1 MTRSGAALTI
11 SAMILA
17 ERMSRL
23 GTETAFEVLAKAK
36 ALEAKGRDIVHL
48 EIGEPDFDTVEPIV
62 DAAVSALRDGQHH
75 YTPSAGILP
84 LREAI
89 ASEISGSRHI
99 DVDPDEVVVTP
110 GAKPIMFF
118 ALLALAEEGSEVIY
132 PDPGFPIYESMIRY
146 VGAQP
151 VPVQLRESL
160 DFRMDVQEL
169 IQSAND
175 RTRLIIL
182 NSPNNPTGSVLLKE
196 DLEQLV
202 ERFAGSGI
210 MFLSDEVYNRIIYEG
225 EAHSI
230 ASFPGM
236 KDQTIILD
244 GFSKTYAM
252 TGWRLGYGVM
262 KRQLAE
268 QITKLMVNS
277 NSCTAAFTQFAGIQA
292 LNGDQSPVV
301 SMVNT
306 FRQRRD
312 RVVELLNQI
321 EGVSCRLPRGAFYV
335 FPNVQA
341 FNLKSSQLADDL
353 LYQAGVALLP
363 GTSFGELGEGYLR
376 LSYATSMEK
385 LEAGV
390 SRIAEALEP
399 LPKQYLEDNA

>member
-1 MTRSGAALTI
+1 
-11 SAMILA
+11 MILA

-36 ALEAKGRDIVHL
+36 ALEAKGKDIVHL

-62 DAAVSALRDGQHH
+62 DAAVSTLRDGQHH

-84 LREAI
+84 LRQAI
-89 ASEISGSRHI
+89 AGEISSSRHI

-146 VGAQP
+146 VGARP

-169 IQSAND
+169 IQAAND

-196 DLEQLV
+196 DLDQLA
-202 ERFAGSGI
+202 ERFAGSGVL
-210 MFLSDEVYNRIIYEG
+210 FLSDEVYNRILYEG
-225 EAHSI
+225 EHHSI
-230 ASFPGM
+230 ASLPGM

-262 KRQLAE
+262 KRELAE
-268 QITKLMVNS
+268 QITKLMMNS

-292 LNGDQSPVV
+292 LKGDQSPVT
-301 SMVNT
+301 SMVET

-335 FPNVQA
+335 FPNVKA

-353 LYQAGVALLP
+353 LRQAGVALLP
-363 GTSFGELGEGYLR
+363 GTSFGQYGEGYLR
-376 LSYATSMEK
+376 LSYATSMEQ

-390 SRIAEALEP
+390 TRIAEALEP
-399 LPKQYLEDNA
+399 LPKQHLEDTA

>member
-1 MTRSGAALTI
+1 
-11 SAMILA
+11 MILA

-36 ALEAKGRDIVHL
+36 ALEAKGKDIVHL

-84 LREAI
+84 LRQAI
-89 ASEISGSRHI
+89 AGEISSSRHI

-146 VGAQP
+146 VGARP

-169 IQSAND
+169 IQAAND

-196 DLEQLV
+196 DLDQLA
-202 ERFAGSGI
+202 ERFAGSGVL
-210 MFLSDEVYNRIIYEG
+210 FLSDEVYNRILYEG
-225 EAHSI
+225 EHHSI
-230 ASFPGM
+230 ASLSGM

-262 KRQLAE
+262 KRELAE

-292 LNGDQSPVV
+292 LKGDQSPVT
-301 SMVNT
+301 SMVET

-335 FPNVQA
+335 FPNVKA

-353 LYQAGVALLP
+353 LRQAGVALLP
-363 GTSFGELGEGYLR
+363 GTSFGQYGEGYLR
-376 LSYATSMEK
+376 LSYATSMEQ

-390 SRIAEALEP
+390 TRIAEALEP
-399 LPKQYLEDNA
+399 LPKQHLEDTA

>member
-1 MTRSGAALTI
+1 ML
-11 SAMILA
+11 LA

-36 ALEAKGRDIVHL
+36 ALEAKGKDIVHL

-62 DAAVSALRDGQHH
+62 DAAVSALREGQHH

-84 LREAI
+84 LRQAI
-89 ASEISGSRHI
+89 AGEISSSRHI

-146 VGAQP
+146 VGARP
-151 VPVQLRESL
+151 VPVQLRETL

-169 IQSAND
+169 IQAAND

-196 DLEQLV
+196 DLDQLA
-202 ERFAGSGI
+202 ERFAGSGVL
-210 MFLSDEVYNRIIYEG
+210 FLSDEVYNRILYEG
-225 EAHSI
+225 EHHSI
-230 ASFPGM
+230 ASLPGM

-262 KRQLAE
+262 KRELAE

-292 LNGDQSPVV
+292 LKGDQSPVT
-301 SMVNT
+301 SMVET

-335 FPNVQA
+335 FPNVKA

-353 LYQAGVALLP
+353 LRQAGVALLP
-363 GTSFGELGEGYLR
+363 GTSFGQYGEGYLR
-376 LSYATSMEK
+376 LSYATSMEQ

-390 SRIAEALEP
+390 ARIAEALEP
-399 LPKQYLEDNA
+399 LPKQHLEDTA

>member
-1 MTRSGAALTI
+1 MG
-11 SAMILA
+11 MVLA

-36 ALEAKGRDIVHL
+36 ALEAEGRDIVHL
-48 EIGEPDFDTVEPIV
+48 EIGEPDFDTVGPIV
-62 DAAVSALRDGQHH
+62 DVAVRALRDGQHH

-89 ASEISGSRHI
+89 AREISSSRHI
-99 DVDPDEVVVTP
+99 EVDPDEVVVTP

-118 ALLALAEEGSEVIY
+118 TLLALAEEGSEVIY

-146 VGAQP
+146 VGARP

-160 DFRMDVQEL
+160 DFRMNVQEL
-169 IQSAND
+169 IEAASD

-202 ERFAGSGI
+202 KRFAGSGV

-225 EAHSI
+225 EHHSI

-244 GFSKTYAM
+244 GFSKSYAM

-262 KRQLAE
+262 NRQLAG

-277 NSCTAAFTQFAGIQA
+277 NSCTAAFTQLAGVEA
-292 LNGDQSPVV
+292 LEGDQGPVT

-335 FPNVQA
+335 FPNIKA
-341 FNLKSSQLADDL
+341 FNLKSAQLADDL
-353 LYQAGVALLP
+353 LRQAGVALLA
-363 GTSFGELGEGYLR
+363 GTSFGEYGEGYLR
-376 LSYATSMEK
+376 LSYATSMEQ

-390 SRIAEALEP
+390 ARIAEALEP
-399 LPKQYLEDNA
+399 LAKLTL

>member
-1 MTRSGAALTI
+1 MV
-11 SAMILA
+11 LA

-36 ALEAKGRDIVHL
+36 ALEAEGRDIVHL
-48 EIGEPDFDTVEPIV
+48 EIGEPDFDTVGPIV
-62 DAAVSALRDGQHH
+62 DVAVRALRDGQHH

-89 ASEISGSRHI
+89 AREVSSSRHI
-99 DVDPDEVVVTP
+99 EVDPDEVVVTP

-118 ALLALAEEGSEVIY
+118 TLLALAEEGSEVIY

-146 VGAQP
+146 VGARP

-160 DFRMDVQEL
+160 DFRMNVQEL
-169 IQSAND
+169 IEAASD

-202 ERFAGSGI
+202 KRFAGSGV

-225 EAHSI
+225 EHHSI

-244 GFSKTYAM
+244 GFSKSYAM

-262 KRQLAE
+262 NRQLAG

-277 NSCTAAFTQFAGIQA
+277 NSCTAAFAQLAGVEA
-292 LNGDQSPVV
+292 LEGDQGPVT

-335 FPNVQA
+335 FPNVKA
-341 FNLKSSQLADDL
+341 FNLKSAQLEDDL
-353 LYQAGVALLP
+353 LRQAGVALLA
-363 GTSFGELGEGYLR
+363 GTSFGEYGEGYLR
-376 LSYATSMEK
+376 LSYATSMEQ
-385 LEAGV
+385 LEAGIA
-390 SRIAEALEP
+390 RIAEALEP
-399 LPKQYLEDNA
+399 LPKLTLEDRV

>member
-1 MTRSGAALTI
+1 
-11 SAMILA
+11 MILA

-36 ALEAKGRDIVHL
+36 ALEAKGKDIVHL

-84 LREAI
+84 LRQAI
-89 ASEISGSRHI
+89 AGEISSSRHI

-146 VGAQP
+146 VGARP

-169 IQSAND
+169 IQAAND

-182 NSPNNPTGSVLLKE
+182 NSPNNPTGSVLLKD
-196 DLEQLV
+196 DLDQLA
-202 ERFAGSGI
+202 ERFAGSGVL
-210 MFLSDEVYNRIIYEG
+210 FLSDEVYNRILYEG
-225 EAHSI
+225 EHHSI
-230 ASFPGM
+230 ASLPGM

-262 KRQLAE
+262 KRELAE

-292 LNGDQSPVV
+292 LKGDQSPVT
-301 SMVNT
+301 SMVET

-335 FPNVQA
+335 FPNVKA

-353 LYQAGVALLP
+353 LCQAGVALLP
-363 GTSFGELGEGYLR
+363 GTSFGQYGEGYLR
-376 LSYATSMEK
+376 LSYATSMEQ

-390 SRIAEALEP
+390 TRIAEALEP
-399 LPKQYLEDNA
+399 LPKQHLEDTA

>member
-1 MTRSGAALTI
+1 
-11 SAMILA
+11 MIFA

-36 ALEAKGRDIVHL
+36 ALEAEGRDIVHL
-48 EIGEPDFDTVEPIV
+48 EIGEPDFDTVGPIV
-62 DAAVSALRDGQHH
+62 DAAVSALREGQHH

-84 LREAI
+84 LRQAI
-89 ASEISGSRHI
+89 AREISSSRRI

-118 ALLALAEEGSEVIY
+118 VLLALAEEGSEVIY

-146 VGAQP
+146 VGARP

-169 IQSAND
+169 IQAAND

-202 ERFAGSGI
+202 QRFAGSDV

-225 EAHSI
+225 EHHSI

-292 LNGDQSPVV
+292 LKGDQSPVA
-301 SMVNT
+301 SMVDT

-335 FPNVQA
+335 FPNIQA
-341 FNLKSSQLADDL
+341 FKLKSSQLSDDL
-353 LYQAGVALLP
+353 LHRGGVALLA
-363 GTSFGELGEGYLR
+363 GTSFGEYGEGYLR
-376 LSYATSMEK
+376 LSYATSMEQ

-390 SRIAEALEP
+390 TRIAEALEP
-399 LPKQYLEDNA
+399 LPKQHLEETT

>member
-1 MTRSGAALTI
+1 
-11 SAMILA
+11 MILA

-36 ALEAKGRDIVHL
+36 ALEAEGRDIVHL
-48 EIGEPDFDTVEPIV
+48 EIGEPDFDTVGPIV
-62 DAAVSALRDGQHH
+62 DAAVSALREGQHH

-84 LREAI
+84 LRQAI
-89 ASEISGSRHI
+89 AREISSSRRI

-118 ALLALAEEGSEVIY
+118 VLLALAEEGSEVIY

-146 VGAQP
+146 VGARP

-169 IQSAND
+169 IQAAND

-202 ERFAGSGI
+202 QRFAGNDI

-225 EAHSI
+225 EHHSI

-292 LNGDQSPVV
+292 LKGDQSPVA
-301 SMVNT
+301 SMVDT

-335 FPNVQA
+335 FPNIKA
-341 FNLKSSQLADDL
+341 FNLKSSQLSDDL
-353 LYQAGVALLP
+353 LHRAGVALLA
-363 GTSFGELGEGYLR
+363 GTSFGEYGEGYLR
-376 LSYATSMEK
+376 LSYATSMEQ

-390 SRIAEALEP
+390 TRIAEALEP
-399 LPKQYLEDNA
+399 LPKQHLEETT